1 MFTFVSLLCWRM
13 CMILHEINFETMNL
27 WQLFINT
34 LGTQRN
40 MIFTPVIKKQK
51 WDKLVDIYKTFE
63 D

>member
-1 MFTFVSLLCWRM
+1 
-13 CMILHEINFETMNL
+13 MILHEINFETMNL

-34 LGTQRN
+34 LGTLKN
-40 MIFTPVIKKQK
+40 TIFTPVNKKQK